1 MSTSVRMPPARI
13 VQKWDVNRLSKW
25 LTKYGFAEFSV
36 AVSSRELSGRALL
49 EMGEDKILTIFSDAK
64 LSRRKQ
70 LAKCVTECKA
80 QAANAKQLVGD
91 MKHSSRKSKH
101 LPESSG
107 GAQDDDEDDDED
119 WSWDTDFDDSEP
131 ENDTPPC
138 MPDVMPTVTYGS
150 MNGINK
156 TSTSYSGSTPSD
168 GKEECTSVSSIGS
181 EASSYASGSSGS
193 IQPTTIKRAI
203 PKPPDGPAIPKP
215 PEGRPILRPG
225 SRPPVKRPPS
235 QPPPPPVH
243 PERAP
248 TSSSDTSEDYE
259 VPISHHS
266 SIRGYVPSYKPPA
279 LSPKPPSTED
289 ESEDNREYA
298 HVESFGEGGD
308 YEVVGDSVW
317 QPPAPVLPVASRGV
331 QQLPLPPRLL
341 GQQGPPLRPP
351 PLPTKP
357 ARMKDP
363 SAGVSLSSK
372 FEQMALNR
380 GGLPAT
386 LGDNSVSSSSRKN
399 YEDTSTLAATISKR
413 PLPPVPMSPP
423 ATTAP
428 SVILEQQN
436 TLEGYHWFHNV
447 EREDVDACLNDLGNG
462 AYLVR
467 VSRRGGDN
475 NPYTLSIYYQ
485 DRLFHLNI
493 RRRTDNT
500 YALGTE
506 KPLEKT
512 FASIL
517 DLIEYHQHEPIIL
530 TSRGR
535 PAGQTTLTVSP
546 TPSRFEPS
554 R

>member
-1 MSTSVRMPPARI
+1 MKRSVSGVGGGGGSGLGKVSDRWMNN
-13 VQKWDVNRLSKW
+13 VQDIIEWGHVKTYMRSHRGWCRLGTTFKQQ
-25 LTKYGFAEFSV
+25 
-36 AVSSRELSGRALL
+36 VSSARRTGTEKRERERERA
-49 EMGEDKILTIFSDAK
+49 
-64 LSRRKQ
+64 RKYKTS
-70 LAKCVTECKA
+70 AC
-80 QAANAKQLVGD
+80 
-91 MKHSSRKSKH
+91 
-101 LPESSG
+101 
-107 GAQDDDEDDDED
+107 AQDDDEDDDED

-131 ENDTPPC
+131 ENDTPPR

-156 TSTSYSGSTPSD
+156 TNTSYSGSTPSD

-203 PKPPDGPAIPKP
+203 PKPPDGPALPKP

-225 SRPPVKRPPS
+225 TRPPVKRPPS

-259 VPISHHS
+259 VPISHHP
-266 SIRGYVPSYKPPA
+266 SIRGYLPSYKPA

-289 ESEDNREYA
+289 DSEDNREYA

-308 YEVVGDSVW
+308 YEVVGESVW
-317 QPPAPVLPVASRGV
+317 QPPAPVLPVAGQGA
-331 QQLPLPPRLL
+331 QQLPLPPRLV
-341 GQQGPPLRPP
+341 GQQGPPMRPP

-357 ARMKDP
+357 ARMKEP

-380 GGLPAT
+380 GGPPTSLA
-386 LGDNSVSSSSRKN
+386 DNSTGPSSSRKN
-399 YEDTSTLAATISKR
+399 YEDTSTLAITISKR
-413 PLPPVPMSPP
+413 PLPPVPMCSQAP
-423 ATTAP
+423 TAP
-428 SVILEQQN
+428 PVLLEQQN
-436 TLEGYHWFHNV
+436 TLEGYHWFHNI
-447 EREDVDACLNDLGNG
+447 EREDVDSYLNDLGNG

-493 RRRTDNT
+493 RRRSDST

-506 KPLEKT
+506 KPLEKS
-512 FASIL
+512 FPSIL
-517 DLIEYHQHEPIIL
+517 ELIEYHQQEPIIL

>member
-1 MSTSVRMPPARI
+1 MKRSGVAGGGSGLGKVSDRWMNN
-13 VQKWDVNRLSKW
+13 VQDIIEWGHVK
-25 LTKYGFAEFSV
+25 TY
-36 AVSSRELSGRALL
+36 
-49 EMGEDKILTIFSDAK
+49 M
-64 LSRRKQ
+64 RRQ

-131 ENDTPPC
+131 ENDAPPC

-225 SRPPVKRPPS
+225 TRPPVKRPPS

-266 SIRGYVPSYKPPA
+266 SIRGYVPSYKDPA

-289 ESEDNREYA
+289 DSEDNREYA

-308 YEVVGDSVW
+308 YEVVGESIW
-317 QPPAPVLPVASRGV
+317 QPPAPVLPMASRGV

-363 SAGVSLSSK
+363 SAGVSLSTK

-386 LGDNSVSSSSRKN
+386 LGDNSTVSSSSRKN
-399 YEDTSTLAATISKR
+399 YEDTSTLAITISKR

-423 ATTAP
+423 ATAAP
-428 SVILEQQN
+428 PVILEQQD

-493 RRRTDNT
+493 RRRSDNT

-535 PAGQTTLTVSP
+535 PAGQTTLTMSP